1 MRRKNSIPKALGLI
15 CSGANLENTNIKPK
29 APNALFVLAA
39 LLSVFVAKSGLAAND
54 NEAHII
60 QNGEDNIGEISQTG
74 NFNKIGTVENP
85 ISQTGRYNKLEITQT
100 GFRNEVGADLNF
112 LGSSGF
118 NLYQFGDSATPLI
131 FNEILIG
138 QQSNDNAVNFIY
150 QEAVGDIPE
159 GANRLSVLQGSDST
173 GAGNVVNFIIQQQNG
188 GMPGQVARIEQ
199 AGENNVIDRV
209 EQRSLTAADFE
220 ENIVRVKVTGDSNGI
235 GDLTGAALA
244 SRAEFNSLVQ
254 SIGYDNLGANG
265 NFMDLLIEGDS
276 NRFGIYQGGRKNT
289 VGLVSITSTGENN
302 QIGFRQDG
310 LENDITMSVLEG
322 SDNNV
327 GIGQIGTNRASVDLI
342 GIESLENSLLGLQEG
357 TNDLFFTVKGSENT
371 ARADQGYHSGMGG
384 DNVASFRLEGDNNFF
399 NLSQRGSASFKVVV
413 KGDQTNTFAPTLFTA
428 VGNPLPMAA
437 GEFLQE
443 GMNNFADLGITGDRN
458 AIGTW
463 QKGSGNRISSTTS
476 GNLNQAAFVQAG
488 INNRAYLNQSGND
501 NTAVFMQ

>member
-1 MRRKNSIPKALGLI
+1 MYRKRAITHTLSLALPSAALGVFHSIPRLPTK
-15 CSGANLENTNIKPK
+15 
-29 APNALFVLAA
+29 LAA
-39 LLSVFVAKSGLAAND
+39 SITLAYMFYPGAGICADD

-60 QNGEDNIGEISQTG
+60 QNGEDNVGAIVQTGDFNEVGLVQNPILQVGRYNQLEISQTG
-74 NFNKIGTVENP
+74 FRNKVGKNP
-85 ISQTGRYNKLEITQT
+85 AFFGSSSAGVTQT
-100 GFRNEVGADLNF
+100 
-112 LGSSGF
+112 
-118 NLYQFGDSATPLI
+118 GDSATPLI
-131 FNEILIG
+131 FNEISIE
-138 QQSNDNAVNFIY
+138 QKSNDNTINYIS
-150 QEAVGDIPE
+150 QEAVGAIPE
-159 GANRLSVLQGSDST
+159 GANRLYVVQGN
-173 GAGNVVNFIIQQQNG
+173 GAAGRNNLINFVIQKQNV

-209 EQRSLTAADFE
+209 EQKSLTAAAFE
-220 ENIVRVKVTGDSNGI
+220 ENIIRVKITGDSNGI
-235 GDLTGAALA
+235 ADLTGAALA
-244 SRAEFNSLVQ
+244 SRSEFNSFIQ

-265 NFMDLLIEGDS
+265 NFADFLIEGNS
-276 NRFGIYQGGRKNT
+276 NRFGVFQGGRKNSI
-289 VGLVSITSTGENN
+289 GLVSISATGESN
-302 QIGFRQDG
+302 QIGLRQDG

-327 GIGQIGTNRASVDLI
+327 GVGQIGTNRASLDLI
-342 GIESLENSLLGLQEG
+342 GIDSVGNSLLGLQEG
-357 TNDLFFTVKGSENT
+357 TNDLFFTVQGSENI

-384 DNVASFRLEGDNNFF
+384 DNLASFRLEGDNNLF
-399 NLSQRGSASFKVVV
+399 NLSQRGTASFKVVV

-428 VGNPLPMAA
+428 ISNPLPMAA